1 MFTIWN
7 RSSNRAI
14 PTVPCH
20 KKRSASQR
28 LCRSVLVHGI
38 GPSLVSRVK
47 PASLI
52 LSLLA
57 VLNVFGRTE
66 PLLASSAAAATRS
79 LKLARL
85 AGVKPRNVVFILA
98 DDHRYDAMG
107 FLGHPFLET
116 PHMDTMARDGV
127 HLQNAFVTTALCSP
141 SRASIL
147 TGRYAHRHRVVDNN
161 NPVPAG
167 TVFFPQYLQ
176 QAGYETAFVGKWHMG
191 GERDDPQP
199 GFDHWVSFKG
209 QGSYLPSANG
219 LNINGKH
226 LPQKGYIT
234 DELTDYALNWLKDR
248 RGGKPFMLYLS
259 HKAVHSDFVPAERH
273 KDRYKSKPFA
283 APKTMDPANHSG
295 TVFMER
301 TFLTIA
307 V

>member
-1 MFTIWN
+1 MHRIRN
-7 RSSNRAI
+7 ESSPRALAAI
-14 PTVPCH
+14 RFRT
-20 KKRSASQR
+20 KLSASPR
-28 LCRSVLVHGI
+28 RCGSFLAHWISR
-38 GPSLVSRVK
+38 SLVNGVN

-52 LSLLA
+52 LSLSA
-57 VLNVFGRTE
+57 VLICFGSKTE
-66 PLLASSAAAATRS
+66 PLLASPAAQATRD
-79 LKLARL
+79 LKLTRV

-116 PHMDTMARDGV
+116 PHMDAMARTGV

-147 TGRYAHRHRVVDNN
+147 TGLYAHRHRVVDNN

-219 LNINGKH
+219 FNVNECVEYTPI
-226 LPQKGYIT
+226 PSMSST
-234 DELTDYALNWLKDR
+234 
-248 RGGKPFMLYLS
+248 
-259 HKAVHSDFVPAERH
+259 
-273 KDRYKSKPFA
+273 
-283 APKTMDPANHSG
+283 
-295 TVFMER
+295 
-301 TFLTIA
+301 
-307 V
+307 